1 MSAVKKA
8 VKGVANFVKKD
19 FKRATGF
26 VKKYWKQILI
36 VAAIVFTAGIATV
49 GIAGFSSAM
58 ATAGGGFAGFMSAAG
73 STMVAGAAAIGGSVG
88 IGSGVTAS
96 TAGGAFA
103 SAPVMAGVSSGAGL
117 TLGTGAAAQSLGA
130 AASTYAPAAASAGG
144 AAAGGAA
151 GGAGTFNALTG
162 AGTYT
167 SAGSTAA
174 NAGYLANAGATGS
187 LAGTTA
193 SAAGTGGAIGASTGA
208 TTGASL
214 AGGTATTASQ
224 PGLMST
230 MLNSKLA
237 TPLISAGIQGI
248 SGYMQ
253 GKQQQELA
261 DDQWDRE
268 KPMSYWGVG
277 ARGDDNG
284 GGAVASPFDPNTTLT
299 GQPATSP
306 DQGTQPIRGANNTN
320 PAAQLNA
327 SAYRTAPNGNRGLM
341 AAGWDMDSGLPVDA
355 NGNPIYW
362 N

>member
-8 VKGVANFVKKD
+8 VKGVAKFVKKD
-19 FKRATGF
+19 FKRATNF

-130 AASTYAPAAASAGG
+130 AASTYAPAAASGG

-151 GGAGTFNALTG
+151 GAAGGSFNALTG

-167 SAGSTAA
+167 GAGSTAA
-174 NAGYLANAGATGS
+174 NASYLANAGATGS

-193 SAAGTGGAIGASTGA
+193 GAAGTGGAIGAGTG
-208 TTGASL
+208 
-214 AGGTATTASQ
+214 TTAGAGLTTTTANAAQ
-224 PGLMST
+224 PGLMSKV
-230 MLNSKLA
+230 LNSKLA
-237 TPLISAGIQGI
+237 VPLISSGIQGV
-248 SGYMQ
+248 SSYMQ
-253 GKQQQELA
+253 SKQQQELA

-284 GGAVASPFDPNTTLT
+284 GGAITSPFDAGATLT
-299 GQPATSP
+299 GQPAAAP
-306 DQGTQPIRGANNTN
+306 DQITGPVRGANNTN

-327 SAYRTAPNGNRGLM
+327 NSFRTAPNGNRGLM